1 MLLSLMLL
9 QSINSVAYAADVQVV
24 LLSNEKG
31 YQQGIQVVKQQD
43 QYVYQ
48 YGTAFQKPELTL
60 TAAEKIFLRPL
71 AWYWFFYLE
80 QYWFYKWGVHIYP
93 QFFL

>member
-24 LLSNEKG
+24 FYCQTKKDTSKV
-31 YQQGIQVVKQQD
+31 IQVVKQQD

-48 YGTAFQKPELTL
+48 YGTAFQKPELML
-60 TAAEKIFLRPL
+60 TAAEKNLLKTVTQIRKEKELTEEKKRNE
-71 AWYWFFYLE
+71 A
-80 QYWFYKWGVHIYP
+80 
-93 QFFL
+93 